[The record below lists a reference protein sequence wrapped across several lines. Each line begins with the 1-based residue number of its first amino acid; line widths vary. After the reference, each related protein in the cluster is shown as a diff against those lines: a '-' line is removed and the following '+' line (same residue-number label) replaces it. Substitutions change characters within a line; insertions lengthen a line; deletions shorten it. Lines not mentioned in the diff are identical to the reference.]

1 MEVNRLSFLGQLT
14 SVYIPSL
21 RVSDIIEIFI
31 LIFMIYKV
39 IIGLRNTRAMI
50 ILKGILVLFIF
61 YNIAYLFSFDAILVL
76 FQSAITLCIF
86 AIIVV
91 FQPEMRKFLEQ
102 IGTKNITG
110 KFDIFSLFRKNK
122 EMFKYYSDKSI
133 VELTKSCY
141 AMGSTKTGALIVLE
155 RDIPLLEYV
164 DTGISVNADI
174 SSQLIINIFE
184 KNTPLHDGAV
194 IQSNDKIVAA
204 TCYLPLSQ
212 STSINKNMGTRHRA
226 AIGVS
231 EVTDC
236 LVIVVS
242 EETGNVSL
250 VVDGKIHYNLAKEAL
265 SELLYKHQIKKDVE
279 VTDILKVK
287 KKQTLKSFLFT
298 GDVPTWIVSTLIGLV
313 GWVLLMNVANPL
325 TTVNFK
331 EIPIE
336 VINTTVIENIGK
348 TYEFASDIS
357 DGFVDVK
364 VTDRRSVVDQIK
376 KEDIVVLADLTKLSY
391 VNAVPL
397 TGYVEGY
404 PSTVVDFLN
413 EETVVFELDAI
424 ISKEVNIE
432 LETYYNDDSLGFV
445 PELTSEVESVVI
457 SGGKSKI
464 DTVDKIIYTYDVSTA
479 KQTYSGVAEP
489 MVYDRNGNVIPND
502 YFEFNVYKVSAVG
515 DVYAIKKVPIEII
528 LDNQIINGYKIN
540 TIDYIPKDI
549 KISGDSSNLEKI
561 ENISVNMTTNLHID
575 MISNNQLVKTIKI
588 SEYLPKGTY
597 FVGESDE
604 IAVTI
609 EFEALKTKT
618 ITFSK
623 DDVSLIG
630 LIPNAVA
637 NLEENEFSVVVSGAD
652 SVLSKIS
659 KDTIKPYIDVSGLL
673 EGKYNMIVQFDG
685 LDSVILT
692 SNISVKLIIARV
704 ED

>member
-1 MEVNRLSFLGQLT
+1 MSFLGQLT
-14 SVYIPSL
+14 SVYIPNL

-39 IIGLRNTRAMI
+39 ITGLRNTRAMI
-50 ILKGILVLFIF
+50 ILKGILILFIF

-110 KFDIFSLFRKNK
+110 KFDIFSLLRKNK
-122 EMFKYYSDKSI
+122 ELFKYYSDKSI
-133 VELTKSCY
+133 VELTKACY
-141 AMGSTKTGALIVLE
+141 TMGNTKTGALIVLE
-155 RDIPLLEYV
+155 RDIPLLEYIE
-164 DTGISVNADI
+164 TGIGVNADI

-194 IQSNDKIVAA
+194 IQANDKIIAA

-212 STSINKNMGTRHRA
+212 NTSINKNMGTRHRA

-250 VVDGKIHYNLAKEAL
+250 VVNGKIHYNLSKEEL

-287 KKQTLKSFLFT
+287 KKYDLKSFFFA
-298 GDVPTWIVSTLIGLV
+298 GNVPTWIVSILIGLV
-313 GWVLLMNVANPL
+313 GWILLMNVANPL
-325 TTVNFK
+325 TTVHFK

-357 DGFVDVK
+357 DGFVDVT
-364 VTDRRSVVDQIK
+364 VTDRRSVIDKIK
-376 KEDIVVLADLTKLSY
+376 KEDVVVLADLTKLSY

-413 EETVVFELDAI
+413 EGTVVFELDSI
-424 ISKEVNIE
+424 ISKEVNIQ
-432 LETYYNDDSLGFV
+432 LETYHNVDSISFV
-445 PELTSEVESVVI
+445 PELTSEVKSVVI

-464 DTVDKIIYTYDVSTA
+464 DTVDKIIYTYDVSNA
-479 KQTYSGVAEP
+479 KELYSGVAEP
-489 MVYDRNGNVIPND
+489 MVYDRNGNVIPNEF
-502 YFEFNVYKVSAVG
+502 FEFNIYNVSAVG
-515 DVYAIKKVPIEII
+515 EVFDIKKVPIEII

-540 TIDYIPKDI
+540 KIDYIPKDV
-549 KISGDSSNLEKI
+549 KISGDSKVLDKI
-561 ENISVNMTTNLHID
+561 DMISVNMTTNLYID
-575 MISNNQLVKTIKI
+575 MISNNQLVKTINI
-588 SEYLPKGTY
+588 SEYLPKGVY
-597 FVGESDE
+597 FAGESDE

-609 EFEALKTKT
+609 EFEALKTKI

-623 DDVSLIG
+623 VDVSLLG
-630 LIPNAVA
+630 LPPNTVA
-637 NLEENEFSVVVSGAD
+637 NLEDNDFSIVVSGAD

-659 KDTIKPYIDVSGLL
+659 KETIKPYIDVSGLT

-685 LDSVILT
+685 LDNVILT
-692 SNISVKLIIARV
+692 SNISVKLSIVRV